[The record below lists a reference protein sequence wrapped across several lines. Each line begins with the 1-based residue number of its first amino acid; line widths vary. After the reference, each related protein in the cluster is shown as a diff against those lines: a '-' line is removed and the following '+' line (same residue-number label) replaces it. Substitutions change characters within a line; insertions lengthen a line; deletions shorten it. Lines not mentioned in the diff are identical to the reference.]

1 IGVGADYAINM
12 VRRHLDE
19 PDLAPHEM
27 VRTTGG
33 ALILCSM
40 TTTIGYGA
48 LLVGANRAL
57 ISFGQLAMLG
67 EITCL
72 TTAVA
77 FFPALVRLLRPDR
90 RVENSTPQAVS
101 EIQHIQRTSVK

>member
-1 IGVGADYAINM
+1 MADLPIPE
-12 VRRHLDE
+12 L
-19 PDLAPHEM
+19 

-33 ALILCSM
+33 AVTLCSM
-40 TTTIGYGA
+40 TTMIGYGA
-48 LLVGANRAL
+48 LLVAANRAL

-77 FFPALVRLLRPDR
+77 FFPALVRLLGGRRP
-90 RVENSTPQAVS
+90 VENSTPSQVS
-101 EIQHIQRTSVK
+101 EIQQSLQRTSVK